1 MWDLNGKELHCWK
14 GQRTL
19 KISDLEITL
28 DGKQI
33 ISICKETAISLFDRE
48 TKVENL
54 VEEDQAIT
62 SFSLSNDGKFL
73 LLNLANQEIH
83 LWTIDGDIKLVAQY
97 KGHKRSRF
105 VVRSCFGGLEQSFIA
120 SGSEDSQVCFL

>member
-33 ISICKETAISLFDRE
+33 ISICKETAISLLDRE